1 MRRLT
6 FRIRKAVI
14 KDYRLKKVLLTALKS
29 SILFSSDMRSFVLF
43 LSVKSIVLFC
53 YLKVKQYGLAV
64 TEQAGMS
71 VPLTFE
77 MQRRVRRDMHI
88 QKTGFISFTSISST
102 GQSSRE
108 RDRESREIR
117 GGESMTE

>member
-53 YLKVKQYGLAV
+53 FLKVKQYGLAV
-64 TEQAGMS
+64 TEQAGVS

-77 MQRRVRRDMHI
+77 MQRRMRRDMHI

-108 RDRESREIR
+108 RERVRAEKSE
-117 GGESMTE
+117 GGRA

>member
-1 MRRLT
+1 M
-6 FRIRKAVI
+6 
-14 KDYRLKKVLLTALKS
+14 
-29 SILFSSDMRSFVLF
+29 LF